1 MLRHFPTALALLASA
16 VSGVAVSEKQYTA
29 TDARD
34 GCPGYV
40 ASNIVQTGTGLSA
53 SLKLGGTAC
62 NVHGTDVP
70 ELKLTVN
77 HDTGL
82 ESRLH
87 VKIEDAGQI
96 AYQVPTSVF
105 PTPSANGSVSPAAA
119 TLEFSYETSP
129 FSFKVT
135 RRSNGEILFDTSAA
149 TMIFEDQYL
158 RLRTALPDDPNLY
171 GLGEHTDSLRLNTTG
186 YTRTLWSRDG
196 YLVPSGQNLYGNHP
210 IYFDHRGEKGTHGV
224 FMLSSAGM
232 DVKINRT
239 EQDGQYLEYNMMSGI
254 LDMYFLSGPSP
265 IDVAKQYS
273 EVTRKAAMMPYWG
286 FGYHQCRYGYRDFY
300 SIAEVVYNY
309 SMAGIPL
316 ETMWTDI
323 DYMYERYIMT
333 TDPDRFPVARVREY
347 VDYLHDHH
355 QKYIVMVDPA
365 VAFQTERE
373 NGLPYETFLKARDQG
388 ILLQKNGSIYQG
400 VVWPGITAFPDWFHP
415 DTQKFWDDEFA
426 EFFNADTGVDIDGLW
441 IDMNEAANFNYFGDD
456 PQESA
461 EERVSNFTLDTDIV
475 HYDGHVEL
483 DVHNIYGAMMSA
495 ASRTALINRRPRRRP
510 MVITRSTFAGSG
522 HTVGKWLGD
531 NMSTWELYRNSIQ
544 GMLGFAAIYQV
555 PMVGS
560 DVCGFAGNTT
570 EVLCARWATLGAFNP
585 FFRNHNGDYSSPQE
599 FYVWA
604 SVTAAAKNAIDIRYR
619 LLDYIYTA
627 LYQQSVDGTPL
638 LNPMFFLYPADR
650 HTVGVDLQ
658 FFYGDAL
665 LVSPVTEENATHV
678 EIYLP
683 RDTFYDFKTYAKIEG
698 EGAKLNLTDI
708 PLTEIPLHVR
718 GGCVVP
724 MRNASGATTTDVRA
738 QPFNFFVAPDAEGR
752 AVGRLYLDDG
762 ESLVQEATSEIALTY
777 GDGELLV
784 GGSFGYRAEG
794 NWLHEVIVLGVEVE
808 PEGAYWS
815 QGVVDGGATTVWVA
829 CPLGEGWRWDAE
841 RKALIIKVGRM
852 LDEAIRVKFEGGLAQ
867 KPTASEVATTDV
879 VRTVLNSP
887 GPNVYFS
894 QVTPFRA
901 QEAST
906 QGGSVRRWLLKED
919 LTSNEMHDEALEMF
933 IERREAGLK
942 TLTGEELAESDKQ
955 MIWAQRGR
963 EKGYPSL
970 NQLEDEI

>member
-16 VSGVAVSEKQYTA
+16 VSGVAVSGRQDTA

-34 GCPGYV
+34 SCPGYI
-40 ASNIVQTGTGLSA
+40 ASDVVQTGTGMSA

-62 NVHGTDVP
+62 DVHGTDVP

-77 HDTGL
+77 YDT

-105 PTPSANGSVSPAAA
+105 PTPNANASVSPAAA

-129 FSFKVT
+129 FSFKVR
-135 RRSNGEILFDTSAA
+135 RRSNGEILFDTGAA

-186 YTRTLWSRDG
+186 YTRTLWSRDS

-210 IYFDHRGEKGTHGV
+210 VYFDHRGEKGTHGV

-254 LDMYFLSGPSP
+254 LDMYFLGGPSP

-333 TDPDRFPVARVREY
+333 TDPDRFPIARVREY

-388 ILLQKNGSIYQG
+388 IFLQKNGSIYQG

-415 DTQKFWDDEFA
+415 DTQKYWNDEFA
-426 EFFNADTGVDIDGLW
+426 EFFNADTGVDIDALW

-456 PQESA
+456 PQETT
-461 EERVSNFTLDTDIV
+461 EERGFPPTRPPLRSSPRPLPGFPEAFQPNSSSPYPPDGLAYAPPWLVPAAAPDTTRSIASNVVLQKRQAQGVIGFPGRNLLEPPYQIDNANTVEAYGGVSNFTLDTDIV

-483 DVHNIYGAMMSA
+483 DVHNIYGAMMSE
-495 ASRTALINRRPRRRP
+495 ASRNALIKRRPGRRP

-544 GMLGFAAIYQV
+544 GMLDFAAIYQV

-570 EVLCARWATLGAFNP
+570 EMLCARWATLGAFNP
-585 FFRNHNGDYSSPQE
+585 FFRNHNGDASSPQE
-599 FYVWA
+599 FYIWA

-627 LYQQSVDGTPL
+627 MYQQSVDGTPL

-650 HTVGVDLQ
+650 HTFGVDLQ

-665 LVSPVTEENATHV
+665 LVSPVTEENGTAV

-698 EGAKLNLTDI
+698 KGAKLNLTDV
-708 PLTEIPLHVR
+708 PFTEIPLHVR
-718 GGCVVP
+718 GGCILP
-724 MRNASGATTTDVRA
+724 IRNASGATTTDVRA
-738 QPFNFFVAPDAEGR
+738 QPFNFLVAPDAEGR
-752 AVGRLYLDDG
+752 AFGRLYLDDG
-762 ESLVQEATSEIALTY
+762 ESLVQEATSEMTLTY

-815 QGVVDGGATTVWVA
+815 QGVVDGGATTVWVT
-829 CPLGEGWRWDAE
+829 CPPGEGWKWDAE
-841 RKALIIKVGRM
+841 KKALTVKVGKI
-852 LDEAIRVKFEGGLAQ
+852 LDEAIRVKFE
-867 KPTASEVATTDV
+867 
-879 VRTVLNSP
+879 
-887 GPNVYFS
+887 
-894 QVTPFRA
+894 
-901 QEAST
+901 
-906 QGGSVRRWLLKED
+906 
-919 LTSNEMHDEALEMF
+919 
-933 IERREAGLK
+933 
-942 TLTGEELAESDKQ
+942 
-955 MIWAQRGR
+955 
-963 EKGYPSL
+963 
-970 NQLEDEI
+970 